1 MKITVASG
9 KGGTGKTTVAT
20 SLALSLMMDC
30 GPRSMAERDLQNAP
44 DQAHSADPAPLR
56 SGDHSPLFFLDCDV
70 EAPNAHLFLNPV
82 FERQQEVSIL
92 VPQVED
98 ALCTYCGRCAEVCP
112 WHAIAVVGKKVLVFP
127 QLCHGCGSCTL
138 ACPESAITEIPNPI
152 GVIES
157 GLARDGIAFAQ
168 GVLNIGE
175 PMAVPIISQLKTLG
189 TRPITIIDAS
199 PGTACPVVE
208 SMRGADFCLLVTE
221 PTPFGLHDLRLTV
234 RVTQELGIPA
244 GVLINRDGVGDSGVD
259 DYCRQAGLPVL
270 MRIPLD
276 QRIAEGIARG
286 IALVDI
292 QPEYVGQFQAL
303 YAQIVAI
310 VREQN

>member
-20 SLALSLMMDC
+20 SLALSLTADQ
-30 GPRSMAERDLQNAP
+30 QNAP
-44 DQAHSADPAPLR
+44 DQTR
-56 SGDHSPLFFLDCDV
+56 SVYSVNPLFFLDCDV
-70 EAPNAHLFLNPV
+70 EAPNAHLFLKPV
-82 FERQQEVSIL
+82 FEQRQEVSIP
-92 VPQVED
+92 VPQVDE

-112 WHAIAVVGKKVLVFP
+112 WHAVAVVGKKVLVFA

-157 GLARDGIAFAQ
+157 GPARDGIAFAQ
-168 GVLNIGE
+168 GVLNVGE
-175 PMAVPIISQLKTLG
+175 PMAVPIISQLKAQGAHQL
-189 TRPITIIDAS
+189 TIIDAS

-221 PTPFGLHDLRLTV
+221 PTPFGLHDLRLAA
-234 RVTQELGIPA
+234 RVSQELGIPA

-259 DYCRQAGLPVL
+259 DYCQKVGLPVL

-292 QPEYVGQFQAL
+292 QPEYIGRFQAL
-303 YAQIVAI
+303 YAQIVEI
-310 VREQN
+310 VRRQN